1 MRSPLPR
8 AHFFLFAFV
17 MLAAGTCRAETS
29 VQIRSNGACTY
40 NTIVMPGETSS
51 SSNGKVEELRVK
63 ELHVLAAPPQPCEVS
78 NHGHMALN
86 ALEAAQLRI
95 MEWEHRLQVSV
106 SKLAFDYRL
115 GEHTA
120 SLWAE
125 ISNDSPYD
133 AYEVRSENFGTI
145 QVDPKTPLKMKPQVY
160 RKPTDPDVVFG
171 NKDGAPLPGSA
182 HVILLL
188 ASAKEL
194 LQWADGVPDNYCLY
208 DVSTRAQDQN
218 LDGYIRAWSSLPVG
232 EAMMYSYRSVPVAY
246 LVTMKDMFG
255 QTQSLQIPA
264 FLRFAPRATK
274 KIFYP
279 SSSSYSDFQCLPL
292 Q

>member
-1 MRSPLPR
+1 MNLLLPR
-8 AHFFLFAFV
+8 TQFVFFALLMSTGA
-17 MLAAGTCRAETS
+17 TCLAETS
-29 VQIRSNGACTY
+29 VHIHSNGACTY
-40 NTIVMPGETSS
+40 NTIVMPGDTSS

-63 ELHVLAAPPQPCEVS
+63 EPRVLAAPQQPCEVN

-86 ALEAAQLRI
+86 ALEIAQLRI

-106 SKLAFDYRL
+106 SKLTLGYRL

-133 AYEVRSENFGTI
+133 AHDMRSERFGAI
-145 QVDPKTPLKMKPQVY
+145 QARMKAPLKMDSQVF
-160 RKPTDPDVVFG
+160 RKPTDPDVIFSG
-171 NKDGAPLPGSA
+171 RDGAPLPGSS

-194 LQWADGVPDNYCLY
+194 LQWADNVPDDYCLY
-208 DVSTRAQDQN
+208 DVSTRAQDQDI
-218 LDGYIRAWSSLPVG
+218 DGYTRAWASLPVNEG
-232 EAMMYSYRSVPVAY
+232 MHYSYRSVPFAY

-255 QTQSLQIPA
+255 NTQPLKIPA

-279 SSSSYSDFQCLPL
+279 SSNSYSDFQCLPL

>member
-1 MRSPLPR
+1 MSPFALR
-8 AHFFLFAFV
+8 AQFALFALL
-17 MLAAGTCRAETS
+17 MLTGATCLAETS
-29 VQIRSNGACTY
+29 VHIHSSGACTY
-40 NTIVMPGETSS
+40 NTIVMPGETSPN
-51 SSNGKVEELRVK
+51 SNGKVEEPRAK
-63 ELHVLAAPPQPCEVS
+63 ELHVLMAPRQPCEAGAQ
-78 NHGHMALN
+78 GHMALN
-86 ALEAAQLRI
+86 DLEAAQLHI

-115 GEHTA
+115 GEHA
-120 SLWAE
+120 VSLWAD
-125 ISNDSPYD
+125 ISNDSAYD
-133 AYEVRSENFGTI
+133 ALELRSESFRAA
-145 QVDPKTPLKMKPQVY
+145 QVHPKTPLKMKPQIY
-160 RKPTDPDVVFG
+160 RKPTDPDVIFG
-171 NKDGAPLPGSA
+171 NRDGAPLPGST

-194 LQWADGVPDNYCLY
+194 LQWSDGIPDDYCLY

-218 LDGYIRAWSSLPVG
+218 LDGYTSAWASLPVG
-232 EAMMYSYRSVPVAY
+232 EAMVYSYESVPVAY

-255 QTQSLQIPA
+255 QIRSLQIPA

-279 SSSSYSDFQCLPL
+279 SSNSYGDFRCLPL